1 MATVGLITVALAAML
16 ALPVTAGAQTAEADA
31 ELNRVRDLVRAG
43 ALPRRKL
50 LDAENDRLARGYRE
64 TLNRTLLSD
73 ELEPSELPTMLDA
86 ARKLQAIAQERF
98 DLALAR
104 VEAGVLPA
112 RSLEK
117 ERDALA
123 AAKRQAELARTRAD
137 LVRQRARMVA
147 AESYLEELEGEELA
161 YRFEGFNEYEQEAL
175 SEIDEMY
182 YMTFGESPPVSAEG
196 ATAMHR
202 AMGLDHTGRIDVVA
216 SGCLRGAVPH
226 LSPGRP
232 GHSVHRVPERSA
244 GPGDRAAH
252 PYWPAQ
258 RKDRGSGHAPGNLL
272 GWTAALGSPCYDG
285 DLCREATFP
294 S

>member
-1 MATVGLITVALAAML
+1 MTTVGLIAVALAAML

-50 LDAENDRLARGYRE
+50 LEAEKDRLAHGYRE

-161 YRFEGFNEYEQEAL
+161 YRFEGFNDYEQEAL

-182 YMTFGESPPVSAEG
+182 YLTFGESPPVSAEG

-202 AMGLDHTGRIDVVA
+202 AMGLDHTGRIDVA
-216 SGCLRGAVPH
+216 LHPDSDEGMFLIYLLEGLGIPYIAFRSAVPGQATGPH
-226 LSPGRP
+226 IHIGPPS
-232 GHSVHRVPERSA
+232 ERIEDQDA
-244 GPGDRAAH
+244 
-252 PYWPAQ
+252 
-258 RKDRGSGHAPGNLL
+258 APGI
-272 GWTAALGSPCYDG
+272 
-285 DLCREATFP
+285 F
-294 S
+294 